1 MTKKYGN
8 SLTDKQKKALPFF
21 ISCKSYEEG
30 CRKAGISKNTFY
42 TWLQNPAFKEELA
55 RLQDE
60 AVHGAVQ
67 VLKSSMTRA
76 AVKLV
81 SLLDQKNNPSLLRSV
96 CNDVIGHVLKLCE
109 LEEIER
115 RLEVLESKVISNAS

>member
-1 MTKKYGN
+1 MTKKDEN

-21 ISCKSYEEG
+21 INSKSYEDG

-67 VLKSSMTRA
+67 TLKSGMTQA

-81 SLLDQKNNPSLLRSV
+81 SLLGQKNNPSLLRSV
-96 CNDVIGHVLKLCE
+96 CNDIIGHVMKFCE
-109 LEEIER
+109 LEGIEK
-115 RLEVLESKVISNAS
+115 RLEVLESKVISSTS